1 MDEFLRLHF
10 RFSLSVQLR
19 GGDIRDDYPLG
30 SILAMMDELGVPHA
44 MTENPEECVMAALSD
59 ARWQTVLGRAIL
71 ADAVKHQVTQSFHC
85 NKSVD
90 EDAEDD
96 RRRCSSRA
104 SMYHLAKPPLP
115 ESCALRPPST
125 ALSGPNVYIKRTK
138 PFHYDPVEPAPF
150 SPADFQANE
159 MRLCEMLRERP
170 YPNICRYLEYVPT
183 PDGEY
188 VAGLCFERLH
198 IDLVRARDEGF
209 SFDACAVVEAAILL
223 SSIFTASHTAI
234 GDEGSGH
241 WTSDGGNDYHD
252 LRSLQK
258 WLDEDDSPTT
268 EEEDE
273 EEEELASGS

>member
-1 MDEFLRLHF
+1 
-10 RFSLSVQLR
+10 
-19 GGDIRDDYPLG
+19 
-30 SILAMMDELGVPHA
+30 
-44 MTENPEECVMAALSD
+44 
-59 ARWQTVLGRAIL
+59 
-71 ADAVKHQVTQSFHC
+71 
-85 NKSVD
+85 
-90 EDAEDD
+90 
-96 RRRCSSRA
+96 
-104 SMYHLAKPPLP
+104 MYHLAKSPLP

-125 ALSGPNVYIKRTK
+125 ALSGPNVYIERTK

-223 SSIFTASHTAI
+223 SSIFTASHTAMPYKVVLNKEGVPFLTDFEMCYNI
-234 GDEGSGH
+234 GDSLEGTRAQDN
-241 WTSDGGNDYHD
+241 WTSDSGNDYHD